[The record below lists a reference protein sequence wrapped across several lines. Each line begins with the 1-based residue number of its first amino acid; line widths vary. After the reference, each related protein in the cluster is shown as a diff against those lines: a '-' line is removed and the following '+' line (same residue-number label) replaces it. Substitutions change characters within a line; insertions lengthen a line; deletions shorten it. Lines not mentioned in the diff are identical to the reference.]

1 MDVLP
6 LIDDNLG
13 RNRHHHHLPLKVI
26 YDVAHVLSRCFQAGW
41 EPETTFAKQCKD
53 KNATTRLT
61 GVCVCVYEDVCGYV
75 CVWQAVSLVS
85 HFVSFC
91 RLALFA
97 TPPSAPSPPPLLH
110 EHTYTHTHTQR
121 SK

>member
-1 MDVLP
+1 MTSGQKAKCERHSTSMDVLP

-91 RLALFA
+91 RLAPFGPIA
-97 TPPSAPSPPPLLH
+97 SSIVA
-110 EHTYTHTHTQR
+110 
-121 SK
+121 